1 MCVMKRLR
9 VDVNQKEIIAF
20 FRECNCSVVDL
31 HAVGKGCPDLLVAIA
46 GQNILVEVK
55 SKKGKLT
62 PAQIEFHAQ
71 WNAPIEII
79 RNVNEAKRLL
89 EKYNV
94 KS

>member
-1 MCVMKRLR
+1 MKKLR

-20 FRECNCSVVDL
+20 FRERNCSVVDL
-31 HAVGKGCPDLLVAIA
+31 HAVGKGCPDLLVAISN
-46 GQNILVEVK
+46 QNILVEVK
-55 SKKGKLT
+55 TEKGKLT
-62 PAQIEFHAQ
+62 PAQIKFHET

-79 RNVNEAKRLL
+79 RNKKEAQNLL